1 MYFLIPFLGLLI
13 ADQAVKHLV
22 RTTMVQGQSI
32 PIIENIFHITYIEN
46 PGAAF
51 GILANQRMLF
61 LILTAVIVGVMIY
74 LYCSLSNK
82 KSLTAISLGIVVS
95 GAIGNFIDR
104 LRLGYVIDMF
114 DFCLINFAVFNF
126 ADICITIGGALFV
139 LLTFLDYKAE
149 VEAEKAAKLAET
161 QQKEEEQA

>member
-104 LRLGYVIDMF
+104 FMQGTVT
-114 DFCLINFAVFNF
+114 DFLDFRIWPIFNI
-126 ADICITIGGALFV
+126 ADIAICVGLALICYFIIIKGEDLYDGKIIG
-139 LLTFLDYKAE
+139 
-149 VEAEKAAKLAET
+149 
-161 QQKEEEQA
+161 

>member
-82 KSLTAISLGIVVS
+82 KSLTAVSLGIVVS

-104 LRLGYVIDMF
+104 FMQGTVT
-114 DFCLINFAVFNF
+114 DFLDFRIWPIFNI
-126 ADICITIGGALFV
+126 ADIAICVGLALICYFIIIKGE
-139 LLTFLDYKAE
+139 DI
-149 VEAEKAAKLAET
+149 
-161 QQKEEEQA
+161 

>member
-104 LRLGYVIDMF
+104 FMQGTVT
-114 DFCLINFAVFNF
+114 DFLDFRIWPIFNI
-126 ADICITIGGALFV
+126 ADIAICVGLALICYFV
-139 LLTFLDYKAE
+139 IIKGEDL
-149 VEAEKAAKLAET
+149 
-161 QQKEEEQA
+161 

>member
-13 ADQAVKHLV
+13 ADQAVKYLV

-104 LRLGYVIDMF
+104 FMQGTVT
-114 DFCLINFAVFNF
+114 DFLDFRIWPIFNI
-126 ADICITIGGALFV
+126 ADIAICVGLALICYFIIIKGE
-139 LLTFLDYKAE
+139 DI
-149 VEAEKAAKLAET
+149 
-161 QQKEEEQA
+161 

>member
-104 LRLGYVIDMF
+104 FMHGTVT
-114 DFCLINFAVFNF
+114 DFLDFRIWPIFNI
-126 ADICITIGGALFV
+126 ADIAICVGLALICYFIIIKGE
-139 LLTFLDYKAE
+139 DI
-149 VEAEKAAKLAET
+149 
-161 QQKEEEQA
+161 

>member
-104 LRLGYVIDMF
+104 FIQGTVT
-114 DFCLINFAVFNF
+114 DFLDFRIWPIFNI
-126 ADICITIGGALFV
+126 ADIAICVGLALICYFIIIKGE
-139 LLTFLDYKAE
+139 DI
-149 VEAEKAAKLAET
+149 
-161 QQKEEEQA
+161 

>member
-74 LYCSLSNK
+74 LYCSLGNK

-104 LRLGYVIDMF
+104 FMQGTVT
-114 DFCLINFAVFNF
+114 DFLDFRIWPIFNI
-126 ADICITIGGALFV
+126 ADIAICVGLALICYFIIIKGE
-139 LLTFLDYKAE
+139 DI
-149 VEAEKAAKLAET
+149 
-161 QQKEEEQA
+161 

>member
-13 ADQAVKHLV
+13 ADQAVKYLV

-61 LILTAVIVGVMIY
+61 LVLTAVIVGVMIY

-104 LRLGYVIDMF
+104 FMQGTVT
-114 DFCLINFAVFNF
+114 DFLDFRIWPIFNI
-126 ADICITIGGALFV
+126 ADIAICVGLALICYFIIIKGE
-139 LLTFLDYKAE
+139 DI
-149 VEAEKAAKLAET
+149 
-161 QQKEEEQA
+161 

>member
-1 MYFLIPFLGLLI
+1 MYFLIPFLVLLI
-13 ADQAVKHLV
+13 ADQAVKHLI

-104 LRLGYVIDMF
+104 FMQGTVT
-114 DFCLINFAVFNF
+114 DFLDFRIWPIFNI
-126 ADICITIGGALFV
+126 ADIAICVG
-139 LLTFLDYKAE
+139 LTLICYFIIIKGEDI
-149 VEAEKAAKLAET
+149 
-161 QQKEEEQA
+161 

>member
-104 LRLGYVIDMF
+104 FMQGTVT
-114 DFCLINFAVFNF
+114 DFLDFRIWPIFNI
-126 ADICITIGGALFV
+126 ADIAICVGLALICYFIIIKGE
-139 LLTFLDYKAE
+139 DI
-149 VEAEKAAKLAET
+149 
-161 QQKEEEQA
+161 

>member
-13 ADQAVKHLV
+13 AAQAVNHLV

-104 LRLGYVIDMF
+104 FMQGTVT
-114 DFCLINFAVFNF
+114 DFLDFRIWPIFNI
-126 ADICITIGGALFV
+126 ADIAICVGLALICYFIIIKGE
-139 LLTFLDYKAE
+139 DI
-149 VEAEKAAKLAET
+149 
-161 QQKEEEQA
+161 

>member
-104 LRLGYVIDMF
+104 FMRGTVT
-114 DFCLINFAVFNF
+114 DFLDFRIWPIFNI
-126 ADICITIGGALFV
+126 ADIAICVGLALICYFIIIKGE
-139 LLTFLDYKAE
+139 DI
-149 VEAEKAAKLAET
+149 
-161 QQKEEEQA
+161 

>member
-74 LYCSLSNK
+74 LYCNLSNK

-104 LRLGYVIDMF
+104 FMQGTVT
-114 DFCLINFAVFNF
+114 DFLDFRIWPIFNI
-126 ADICITIGGALFV
+126 ADIAICVGLALICYFIIIKGE
-139 LLTFLDYKAE
+139 DI
-149 VEAEKAAKLAET
+149 
-161 QQKEEEQA
+161 

>member
-74 LYCSLSNK
+74 LYFSLSNK

-104 LRLGYVIDMF
+104 FMQGTVT
-114 DFCLINFAVFNF
+114 DFLDFRIWPIFNI
-126 ADICITIGGALFV
+126 ADIAICVG
-139 LLTFLDYKAE
+139 LTLICYFIIIKGEDI
-149 VEAEKAAKLAET
+149 
-161 QQKEEEQA
+161 

>member
-104 LRLGYVIDMF
+104 FMQGTVT
-114 DFCLINFAVFNF
+114 DFLDFRIWPIFNI
-126 ADICITIGGALFV
+126 ADIAICVGLALICYFIIKGE
-139 LLTFLDYKAE
+139 DI
-149 VEAEKAAKLAET
+149 
-161 QQKEEEQA
+161 

>member
-1 MYFLIPFLGLLI
+1 MYFLIPFLVLLI
-13 ADQAVKHLV
+13 ADQAVKHLI

-104 LRLGYVIDMF
+104 FMQGTVT
-114 DFCLINFAVFNF
+114 DFLDFRIWPIFNI
-126 ADICITIGGALFV
+126 ADIAICVGLALICYFIIIKGE
-139 LLTFLDYKAE
+139 DI
-149 VEAEKAAKLAET
+149 
-161 QQKEEEQA
+161 

>member
-13 ADQAVKHLV
+13 ADQAVKYLV

-74 LYCSLSNK
+74 LYFSLSNK

-104 LRLGYVIDMF
+104 FMQGTVT
-114 DFCLINFAVFNF
+114 DFLDFRIWPIFNI
-126 ADICITIGGALFV
+126 ADIAICVGLALICYFIIIKGE
-139 LLTFLDYKAE
+139 DI
-149 VEAEKAAKLAET
+149 
-161 QQKEEEQA
+161 

>member
-13 ADQAVKHLV
+13 ADQAAKHLV
-22 RTTMVQGQSI
+22 RTTMMQGQSI

-74 LYCSLSNK
+74 LYFSLSNK

-104 LRLGYVIDMF
+104 FMQGTVT
-114 DFCLINFAVFNF
+114 DFLDFRIWPIFNI
-126 ADICITIGGALFV
+126 ADIAICVGLALICYFIIIKGE
-139 LLTFLDYKAE
+139 DI
-149 VEAEKAAKLAET
+149 
-161 QQKEEEQA
+161 